1 MTTLHQWQHAVSR
14 FIDAAVAD
22 AAGFDPEAVSIY
34 RGNSRGV
41 RQAALASVYPVCGR
55 LVGDAC
61 FDGLARHFIATE
73 ASTCSDLNLY
83 GEGFDRFLAEVAER
97 QPSLASIAWIADVAR
112 LEWLVHR
119 LAYSEDDQASDSPVD
134 GVDPSH
140 MIPRVSRQLS
150 LMASEWPVHLVW
162 ESQREPQA
170 ASHVDF
176 VRGDYRLLV
185 QRRGFDVW
193 VGLIDRSA
201 WQLLERCAS
210 GATLAQLADDPTL
223 DLALMKMLVEQRWI
237 VGYAHH
243 RHAV

>member
-1 MTTLHQWQHAVSR
+1 MTALHQWRHTVLQ
-14 FIDAAVAD
+14 FIEAGVAD

-41 RQAALASVYPVCGR
+41 RQAALASAFPVCRR

-73 ASTCSDLNLY
+73 PSTCSDLNLY
-83 GEGFDRFLAEVAER
+83 GEGFDRFLAEATEQ
-97 QPSLASIAWIADVAR
+97 QPSLASVAWIADVAR

-119 LAYSEDDQASDSPVD
+119 LAYSEDDQASSSPVD
-134 GVDPSH
+134 GVDPSQ
-140 MIPRVSRQLS
+140 MIPRVSRQVS
-150 LMASEWPVHLVW
+150 LMASDWPVHLVW
-162 ESQREPQA
+162 ESQRDSQTAPD
-170 ASHVDF
+170 VDF

-193 VGLIDRSA
+193 VRLIDRSA
-201 WQLLERCAS
+201 WLLLDRCVS
-210 GATLAQLADDPTL
+210 SLTLAQLAADPSL
-223 DLALMKMLVEQRWI
+223 DLAQMAMLVEQRWI
-237 VGYAHH
+237 VGYAHC